1 VTENPTRLREALLG
15 QKGVVLWFTGLSGAG
30 KSTIADALLARL
42 LRRRILA
49 TVLDGDCIRT
59 GLCKDLGFSI
69 PDRTEN
75 LRRLAEVA
83 ALMADA
89 GVVVITA
96 FISPLRESRRLAR
109 NIIGSQR
116 FQEIYIS
123 TPLDVCEARDVKGL
137 YRKARKG
144 EISNFTG
151 IDSPFEAPEAPDLSL
166 NTSRLTLEC
175 SLEALESL
183 LENLN
188 RIPADLGGL

>member
-1 VTENPTRLREALLG
+1 MTENPTRLREALLG